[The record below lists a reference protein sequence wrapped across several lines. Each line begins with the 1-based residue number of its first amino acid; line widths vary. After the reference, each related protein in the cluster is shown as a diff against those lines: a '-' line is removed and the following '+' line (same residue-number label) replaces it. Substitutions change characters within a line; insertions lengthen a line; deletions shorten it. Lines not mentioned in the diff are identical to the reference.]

1 MASAKSSQIAMR
13 GPVRAPSTPITEEEL
28 RLRRDLAACYRLV
41 ALHGWDDLLAT
52 HISAR
57 VPGEESAFLI
67 NPIGLMFDEM
77 TASRLVKVSLSGEV
91 LQDTSDAV
99 NRAGFVIHSAVH
111 EARPDAHCV
120 MHLHTRDG
128 VAVSALEE
136 GLLPLNQTAMTVAPH
151 LAHHEY
157 EGVAFH
163 EAERPRL
170 AADLGGKK
178 LMLLRNHGT
187 LSVGASVP
195 EAFVLM
201 YMLEWACTVQVR
213 TLGMGRPL
221 HAAREAVRVE
231 TGTLLDNQEN
241 VSRFSEGLVWPA
253 LLRKLNRVNPG
264 YAE

>member
-1 MASAKSSQIAMR
+1 MR
-13 GPVRAPSTPITEEEL
+13 GRVKTTPPAISDEEKQV
-28 RLRRDLAACYRLV
+28 RRDLAACYRLV

-57 VPGEESAFLI
+57 VPGEGVAFLI
-67 NPIGLMFDEM
+67 NPIGLMFEEM
-77 TASRLVKVSLSGEV
+77 TASRLVKVNLAGEV
-91 LQDTSDAV
+91 LQNTNDAI

-111 EARPDAHCV
+111 EARLDAHCV

-128 VAVSALEE
+128 VAVAALEE
-136 GLLPLNQTAMTVAPH
+136 GLLPLNQTAITVTPH
-151 LAHHEY
+151 IAYHEY

-170 AADLGGKK
+170 AADLGLKK

-187 LSVGASVP
+187 LSVGASIA

-201 YMLEWACTVQVR
+201 YLLEWACTVQVR

-221 HAAREAVRVE
+221 HATRESVRAE
-231 TGTLLDNQEN
+231 TGALLDNRES
-241 VSRFSEGLVWPA
+241 VSRFSDGLVWPA
-253 LLRKLNRVNPG
+253 LLRKLDRLNPG